1 MKKIDIGQ
9 DAKVLIRW
17 NTDKQITTKEEEKN
31 IISEM
36 AKKYG
41 IPAKNIRVEKHYTA
55 KASGDDVLAGDI
67 VQNANDPRFQQE
79 LMKQFYGQLD
89 EKDKAGVSFEDIIK
103 IDSTI
108 NAQVDYSL
116 YNKGKRY
123 SIKWVK
129 WGNFLSYGPENFFD
143 FTKLHGLVLLNGV
156 PANKSGKSTFAYD
169 LLHFLLFG
177 KTNTDKAKTLGALFN
192 SYLPDER
199 TLFVEGCINIDGD
212 DFIIKRTLTRP
223 AAGKKSKTV
232 ANKVEYYK
240 VSESGDMELLEDENQ
255 QGATTKLTSQAIKD
269 AIGNESDFDLI
280 ISANSKDLDSLISL
294 TESEK
299 GRLLS
304 RWIGLSVIE
313 DKDVIARGKWNKEI
327 SVGRFCDMYNR
338 ANLSNEIEDLQNENN
353 EYNDLIEQNRK
364 EISEC
369 DEKIKS
375 ERETK
380 DTLLAARLQIDPA
393 LSKIDVTTLKES
405 IKRIVDDGKR
415 KNLEIEVIDKE
426 IAEIGDVD
434 YSEEDYKAM
443 KKENDGL
450 ISKMAEARSSILHLK
465 ELNKSLL
472 NSEYCPLCH
481 KKLDDVDNSKTIE
494 DNNKKIAELTAS
506 GVAMKARNDELT
518 KKMDDIA
525 DKRDVYQK
533 KLQLQ
538 IKLAGLKSS
547 ITSQRLEYTEK
558 NNLLKEIVRNE
569 DAIKKN
575 NDIDTRVNVAN
586 ENIKAQERIKKTK
599 EDEIVIWNRTIAKN
613 SEAVSLKKSYI
624 TKIDEEIKVEKAW
637 KLYLQMIGK
646 DGISKMVLRNTLP
659 IINNELNNLLGD
671 VSDFK
676 VEITMDQKNDIDFLL
691 IRDDVAIRLSAASGL
706 EKTQAA
712 LALRVVLGKMSR
724 LSRPPFILLDE
735 VLGTVAKENYDDM
748 KKLYDKI
755 VSEYD
760 FVLHICHIDLDWYDD
775 GNIVTV
781 TKKDNISSISI

>member
-1 MKKIDIGQ
+1 
-9 DAKVLIRW
+9 
-17 NTDKQITTKEEEKN
+17 
-31 IISEM
+31 
-36 AKKYG
+36 
-41 IPAKNIRVEKHYTA
+41 
-55 KASGDDVLAGDI
+55 
-67 VQNANDPRFQQE
+67 
-79 LMKQFYGQLD
+79 
-89 EKDKAGVSFEDIIK
+89 
-103 IDSTI
+103 
-108 NAQVDYSL
+108 
-116 YNKGKRY
+116 
-123 SIKWVK
+123 
-129 WGNFLSYGPENFFD
+129 
-143 FTKLHGLVLLNGV
+143 
-156 PANKSGKSTFAYD
+156 
-169 LLHFLLFG
+169 
-177 KTNTDKAKTLGALFN
+177 
-192 SYLPDER
+192 
-199 TLFVEGCINIDGD
+199 
-212 DFIIKRTLTRP
+212 
-223 AAGKKSKTV
+223 
-232 ANKVEYYK
+232 
-240 VSESGDMELLEDENQ
+240 
-255 QGATTKLTSQAIKD
+255 
-269 AIGNESDFDLI
+269 
-280 ISANSKDLDSLISL
+280 
-294 TESEK
+294 
-299 GRLLS
+299 
-304 RWIGLSVIE
+304 
-313 DKDVIARGKWNKEI
+313 
-327 SVGRFCDMYNR
+327 
-338 ANLSNEIEDLQNENN
+338 
-353 EYNDLIEQNRK
+353 
-364 EISEC
+364 
-369 DEKIKS
+369 
-375 ERETK
+375 
-380 DTLLAARLQIDPA
+380 
-393 LSKIDVTTLKES
+393 
-405 IKRIVDDGKR
+405 
-415 KNLEIEVIDKE
+415 
-426 IAEIGDVD
+426 
-434 YSEEDYKAM
+434 M

-465 ELNKSLL
+465 ELNKGLL

-494 DNNKKIAELTAS
+494 DNNKKIAELTTS
-506 GVAMKARNDELT
+506 GVAMKARNEELT

-525 DKRDVYQK
+525 DKREVYQK

-599 EDEIVIWNRTIAKN
+599 EDEIVIWNRTITKN

-760 FVLHICHIDLDWYDD
+760 FVLHICHIDLDWYND